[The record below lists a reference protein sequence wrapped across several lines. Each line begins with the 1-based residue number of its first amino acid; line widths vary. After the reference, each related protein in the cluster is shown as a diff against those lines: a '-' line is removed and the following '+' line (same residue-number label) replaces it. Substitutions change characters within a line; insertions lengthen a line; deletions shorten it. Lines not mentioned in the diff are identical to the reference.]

1 MLRPLKWRIFLETE
15 IGQIYQVLPLSELA
29 TLFPYKK
36 SPHPQ
41 GVKGFFDVQ
50 GGMALQ
56 VLKHHSGMSDEQVVA
71 HLNGN
76 WHWQYFCGIE
86 LSLFKQIK
94 DVDMVGRWR
103 RYLAS
108 FNKGQTWESAQ
119 KVLAKAW
126 QGDMKDIAPLSMQ
139 MLSCCGTVR
148 SGYLSELRKR
158 VRVAI
163 CRCHDLRSTAN
174 KPLRN

>member
-1 MLRPLKWRIFLETE
+1 MKKSDKKHPESVAYCVTSGCSNILSQQKSEFNLETPIQLRLFSPEECEMLRPLKWRIFLETE

-56 VLKHHSGMSDEQVVA
+56 VLKHHSGMSDEQ
-71 HLNGN
+71 
-76 WHWQYFCGIE
+76 
-86 LSLFKQIK
+86 
-94 DVDMVGRWR
+94 GRWR

-126 QGDMKDIAPLSMQ
+126 QGDMKDIAPLEYEI
-139 MLSCCGTVR
+139 G
-148 SGYLSELRKR
+148 
-158 VRVAI
+158 
-163 CRCHDLRSTAN
+163 
-174 KPLRN
+174 